1 MSNIETPIEVKT
13 QFFAVVFD
21 QFPCHNEQEV
31 QVIKKLQEV
40 TRRIVGYEK
49 INELVKELE
58 AIVPETMEFKAYHF
72 YDQRIDSN
80 VITFQASNR
89 EEIKRTIAH
98 FFPVKEG

>member
-21 QFPCHNEQEV
+21 QFPCHNEQELALV
-31 QVIKKLQEV
+31 KKLQEV
-40 TRRIVGYEK
+40 TRRIVGYES
-49 INELVKELE
+49 IRELVTELE
-58 AIVPETMEFKAYHF
+58 AMVPESMEFKAFHF

-80 VITFQASNR
+80 VISFQASNR

-98 FFPVKEG
+98 FFPLKED